1 MKTIRAMIGIFMC
14 VVLAITC
21 MASHTGEYV
30 YNIGNNEITVVFES
44 GSQWSEDEQR
54 AIAER
59 MVYCSADPEASTYAF
74 CWLTGHNL
82 TTETVTTITH
92 KVYSTSPRC
101 RKQVSAV
108 TTCSKCDYMET
119 EVLSAKDIVC
129 CPVE

>member
-1 MKTIRAMIGIFMC
+1 MKIMKSIMMVLMC
-14 VVLAITC
+14 AALAITC

-30 YNIGNNEITVVFES
+30 YNIGDTEITVVFES

-54 AIAER
+54 AIAEK
-59 MVYCSADPEASTYAF
+59 MVYSSADQEASTYAF

-92 KVYSTSPRC
+92 KVYTTSPRC
-101 RKQVSAV
+101 RKQISNV

-119 EVLSAKDIVC
+119 VVISDTVIYC
-129 CPVE
+129 CP

>member
-1 MKTIRAMIGIFMC
+1 MC
-14 VVLAITC
+14 AALAITC

-44 GSQWSEDEQR
+44 GSQWSADEQR

-59 MVYCSADPEASTYAF
+59 LVYGSSDQEASTYAF
-74 CWLTGHNL
+74 CWLTGHKL

-92 KVYSTSPRC
+92 KVYTTAPRC
-101 RKQVSAV
+101 REQISNV

-119 EVLSAKDIVC
+119 EVVYDSAIYC
-129 CPVE
+129 CP

>member
-1 MKTIRAMIGIFMC
+1 MKTMRSIMAIIMC
-14 VVLAITC
+14 AVLAIAC

-30 YNIGNNEITVVFES
+30 YNIGDTEITVVFES

-59 MVYCSADPEASTYAF
+59 MVYGNADQETSTYAF
-74 CWLTGHNL
+74 CWLTGHKL

-119 EVLSAKDIVC
+119 EVLSNTLIVC